1 MYIVPQICIFRK
13 KNHLWTKLCFPHD
26 IHMEEPP
33 KKAYF
38 RGFGINIHKG
48 GVVNILSYVNN
59 FVKNFFHVKKRK
71 NPQKVDNLYFLR
83 PGKRT

>member
-1 MYIVPQICIFRK
+1 
-13 KNHLWTKLCFPHD
+13 
-26 IHMEEPP
+26 MEKPR

-38 RGFGINIHKG
+38 RGFGINIHKS